1 MQSKPT
7 VDDID
12 PDTVT
17 EANDDNDDND
27 NDNDNVK
34 SNKFFVYLLESS
46 SKRATYV
53 GATVNPERRLR
64 QHNKELVGGAH
75 ATGCRVARGESWCM
89 VCHISE
95 FPTWNAALQFEW
107 RFKQLTRKLKN
118 AGGAAKKMT
127 PVEARLVA
135 LEQLLAMDRPT
146 SKAVPYAE
154 WPNGTRPVVT
164 WL

>member
-1 MQSKPT
+1 MNPNPNPQY
-7 VDDID
+7 
-12 PDTVT
+12 
-17 EANDDNDDND
+17 
-27 NDNDNVK
+27 
-34 SNKFFVYLLESS
+34 FVYLLEAL

-53 GATVNPERRLR
+53 GATTDPVRRLR

-75 ATGCRVARGESWCM
+75 ATGMRVVHGDSWRM

-118 AGGAAKKMT
+118 TAEGSASKLTPLESRIAA
-127 PVEARLVA
+127 LN
-135 LEQLLAMDRPT
+135 QLLAMDRPT
-146 SKAVPYAE
+146 TKATPYAE
-154 WPNGTRPVVT
+154 WPNGTGPVVT